1 MDAAQALREIKKDS
15 IFSCYLLYG
24 EEKYLKKKIL
34 EALQAKLLDNEMLS
48 FNYDIY
54 NGKKSTIFEIISRA
68 ESPPVLSEN
77 RLLVISDSPYFFEP
91 LKDRE
96 AEALKNYLE
105 KPVTFTCL
113 VFMCPTID
121 RRKKLTKIMLKNNWA
136 ISCEP
141 IKGNSLNMWIRKRFQ
156 QENKVM
162 EPEAQ
167 KLLIQRAGPNLER
180 LENELNKL
188 FCYLGEEKVMTR
200 EMVDQLI
207 VGQMDVNIFELVDSL
222 GSRDQKKALIL
233 LQGILRMNEHPLKIL
248 TMVARQ
254 FRLLL
259 QVKYCLEEGIHRKDI
274 ASHLKLAPF
283 IVNKLLSQTENFSIE
298 ELSQALILAH
308 ETDLKI
314 KTGRQDPYEAMDLL
328 LADLMN

>member
-15 IFSCYLLYG
+15 IFLCYLLYG

-34 EALQAKLLDNEMLS
+34 EALQRKLLDEEMLS
-48 FNYDIY
+48 FNYDLY
-54 NGKKSTIFEIISRA
+54 NGKKSSLFEIISRA

-77 RLLVISDSPYFFEP
+77 RLLVINDSPYFSEP

-96 AEALKNYLE
+96 AQALQNYLE
-105 KPVTFTCL
+105 KPTPFTCL

-121 RRKKLTKIMLKNNWA
+121 RRKKITKLMLKNNWA
-136 ISCEP
+136 VSCEP
-141 IKGNSLNMWIRKRFQ
+141 VKGNSLNLWIRKKL
-156 QENKVM
+156 QEEDKVM

-167 KLLIQRAGPNLER
+167 KLLLQRAAPNLQR

-188 FCYLGEEKVMTR
+188 FCYLGQEKVITR

-207 VGQMDVNIFELVDSL
+207 VGQVDVNIFELVDSL
-222 GSRDQKKALIL
+222 GSRDQKKALTL
-233 LQGILRMNEHPLKIL
+233 LQGILKMNEHPLKIL

-259 QVKYCLEEGIHRKDI
+259 QVKYCLEEGIHRKEI
-274 ASHLKLAPF
+274 ASHLKLPPF
-283 IVNKLLSQTENFSIE
+283 VVNKLLSQTENFSLAK
-298 ELSQALILAH
+298 LSQALILTH
-308 ETDLKI
+308 ETDFKI